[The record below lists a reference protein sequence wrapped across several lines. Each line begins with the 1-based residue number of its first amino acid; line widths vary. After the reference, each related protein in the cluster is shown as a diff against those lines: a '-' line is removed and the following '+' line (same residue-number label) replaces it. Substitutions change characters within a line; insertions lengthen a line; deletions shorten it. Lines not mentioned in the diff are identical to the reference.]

1 MMLRGHKNA
10 ILDLRWTPDGASI
23 VTASPDKTAR
33 RFDAETGAQTRQ
45 MRGHASHVNACDVA
59 PGFAPL
65 VVTGSDDGS
74 CKLWD
79 LRRRGAAATVRGRH
93 AVCAVAFGPDASS
106 FFSGGLDEVVR
117 RWDTR
122 MLGGDSGDSGD
133 SGAGPGPDLELR
145 GHSDTITGLALSP
158 DATHL
163 LSNGMDGVVLRWDV
177 RPFCE
182 GERRCVG
189 EFRGATHD
197 FEKRLLRCAW
207 SGDGA
212 RVSAGSACRNVH
224 VWDAATGKIAYKLPG
239 HAGAVVD
246 VAFHP
251 REPIVASAGAD
262 RRVYLGELAD

>member
-1 MMLRGHKNA
+1 M
-10 ILDLRWTPDGASI
+10 
-23 VTASPDKTAR
+23 
-33 RFDAETGAQTRQ
+33 
-45 MRGHASHVNACDVA
+45 
-59 PGFAPL
+59 
-65 VVTGSDDGS
+65 
-74 CKLWD
+74 
-79 LRRRGAAATVRGRH
+79 
-93 AVCAVAFGPDASS
+93 
-106 FFSGGLDEVVR
+106 VR
-117 RWDTR
+117 RWDAR